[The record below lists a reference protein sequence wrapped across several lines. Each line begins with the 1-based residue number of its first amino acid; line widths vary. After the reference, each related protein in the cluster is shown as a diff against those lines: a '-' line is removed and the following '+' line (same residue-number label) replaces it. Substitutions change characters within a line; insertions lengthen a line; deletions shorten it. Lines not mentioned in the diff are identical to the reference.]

1 MNVYSEGFYG
11 YNRGYYSYKNENMD
25 IKTRYVVEYTDNQ
38 KIVDMMDT
46 SQFNFDMLNKREFNY
61 LEDAVS
67 FWNSLY
73 YSEII
78 VYVMMFEEIILD
90 GEIILEQCKDM
101 VVPSVLNEISKQRI
115 KRAETAMEEY
125 KKENELY
132 RKFLEKY
139 NISMERVI
147 EETEEES

>member
-147 EETEEES
+147 EETEE